1 MNARLQPA
9 PEARQRGSSL
19 IEVLVALLIVSIG
32 LMSMARLSAT
42 TIGFNKGAQVRLVA
56 LSLATQYAER
66 ARLNVYGF
74 DLGNYDI
81 ALDAPEPNAPA
92 VDVDANDLTAAANVA
107 QADQLE
113 FIRRVAAH
121 LPQGRVVVNTTRTP
135 TARDLDI
142 WILWR
147 DVNTDQTG
155 TLLRAAESQCPAG
168 VDGNSCIYIKVGI

>member
-1 MNARLQPA
+1 MNARLHLA
-9 PEARQRGSSL
+9 TTTRQRGASL
-19 IEVLVALLIVSIG
+19 IEVLVALLIISLG
-32 LMSMARLSAT
+32 LMSMVRLSAT
-42 TIGFNKGAQVRLVA
+42 TIGFNKGAQVRLLA

-92 VDVDANDLTAAANVA
+92 VDVDANDLTAAAHVA
-107 QADQLE
+107 QADRLE
-113 FIRRVAAH
+113 IVRRVATH

-135 TARDLDI
+135 AARDLDI
-142 WILWR
+142 WILWH

-155 TLLRAAESQCPAG
+155 TLLRAAESQCPVG
-168 VDGNSCIYIKVGI
+168 VDGNSCLYVKVSM